1 MKTSFEAFEDLAAR
15 ARMAPPPPVDATARV
30 MAKLQS
36 RVHREPVDATL
47 AWCTAVA
54 LAASVLCAMWGYD
67 AWSTL
72 SDPLNGL
79 LCQTDG
85 VIE

>member
-1 MKTSFEAFEDLAAR
+1 MRRSLEAFEDLVTRSR
-15 ARMAPPPPVDATARV
+15 AAPPPPVDATQRV
-30 MAKLQS
+30 MARL
-36 RVHREPVDATL
+36 RTHVPRETVDPTL

-54 LAASVLCAMWGYD
+54 LAASVVFTVWGYD

-85 VIE
+85 MLE